1 MGLKNIADSDLENK
15 KVLVRFDFNVPIK
28 NKVIKDSSRI
38 DLALP
43 TIKLLLEKNVSKLV
57 MMSHLGRP
65 QGQNHPE
72 LSLEP
77 VAHYIAEKLGIE
89 VYLSE
94 SATDSGIKTLLNLG
108 HIKIIMLENLRFHPE
123 ETKGDNEFA
132 KILSEYGDIYIND
145 AFGVCHRKHSSVYEL
160 PSLFTRQNTFA
171 GPLIQKELSSLT
183 KLIEKPAKP
192 FVCVV
197 GGAKVKDKI
206 NTLEKLLIKADS
218 ILIGGAMAYP
228 FLKAKGIEV
237 GNSLCSDEDVSIA
250 KSLLDRDKGSKI
262 HLPSD
267 HIIAAD
273 PNSKPKIQD
282 SQGIPEDK
290 SGFDIGPKTQKKY
303 QAFLS
308 NAKTIFWNGP
318 MGLFETENFSHGT
331 FFIAEAI
338 SKTNAFSVVGGG
350 DSVSAI
356 NKSGF
361 SDNISHVST
370 GGGASLEFIEKGS
383 LPAIQILKYTH

>member
-1 MGLKNIADSDLENK
+1 MGLKSFIDTDLENK

-28 NKVIKDSSRI
+28 NKVITDSSRI

-43 TIKLLLEKNVSKLV
+43 TIKLLLEKKVSKLV

-77 VAHYIAEKLGIE
+77 IAHYIAEKLGIE

-123 ETKGDNEFA
+123 ETQGDNEFA
-132 KILSEYGDIYIND
+132 KILAEYGDIYIND
-145 AFGVCHRKHSSVYEL
+145 AFGVCHRKHTSVYQL
-160 PSLFTRQNTFA
+160 PGLYPKQSTFA
-171 GPLIQKELSSLT
+171 GPLINKELSALT

-192 FVCVV
+192 FVCVI

-206 NTLEKLLIKADS
+206 KTLEKLLIKADK

-228 FLKAKGIEV
+228 FLKAQGQEV

-250 KSLLDRDKGSKI
+250 KTLLSRDKGSKI
-262 HLPSD
+262 HLPID
-267 HIIAAD
+267 HIIASN
-273 PNSKPKIQD
+273 PNSKPSIQD
-282 SQGIPEDK
+282 DKKIPLEQ
-290 SGFDIGPKTQKKY
+290 SGFDIGPKTQKHY
-303 QAFLS
+303 QEFLS
-308 NAKTIFWNGP
+308 SAKTIFWNGP
-318 MGLFETENFSHGT
+318 MGLFETDNFSHGT

-338 SKTNAFSVVGGG
+338 SKTDAFSVVGGG
-350 DSVSAI
+350 DSVSAV

-361 SDNISHVST
+361 SKDISHVST
-370 GGGASLEFIEKGS
+370 GGGASLEFIEKGN